1 MKNIFHL
8 LLLFLCVFQISS
20 FARAEAILGLD
31 YMLFTDKSTVE
42 ANTSTTSS
50 KSMYLINVQFGVGQK
65 KSFFIGWALYN
76 VGTKDEVNLG
86 KSNYSTQDMG
96 PSFRYQF
103 GHGGLYFVNF
113 VYGIQTKT
121 AYDSGGTADSWLGTN
136 YLLQFG
142 VSPEI
147 SESFSVSFAYNMFT
161 GAAKTKVVSSVQ
173 TDVSYS
179 KALMA
184 PTLGLIYKW

>member
-1 MKNIFHL
+1 
-8 LLLFLCVFQISS
+8 
-20 FARAEAILGLD
+20 
-31 YMLFTDKSTVE
+31 
-42 ANTSTTSS
+42 
-50 KSMYLINVQFGVGQK
+50 MYLINVQFGVGQK